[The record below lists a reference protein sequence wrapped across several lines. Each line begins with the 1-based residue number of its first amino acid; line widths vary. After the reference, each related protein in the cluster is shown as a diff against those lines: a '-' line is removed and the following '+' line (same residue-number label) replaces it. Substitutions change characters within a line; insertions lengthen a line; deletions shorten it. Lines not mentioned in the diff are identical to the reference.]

1 MGSSLSIALPLIQ
14 KDLSVNII
22 LLGWIPTVFV
32 LANAAFLLPFGRLA
46 DIHGRKKIFTYGIII
61 YTIASILAALS
72 PSVIYLIM
80 GSFLQGMGCALIFA
94 TGVAILSS
102 VYPPNHRGKVLGF
115 FVTAVY
121 VGLFLGPLL
130 GGFLAQNL
138 GWRSIFLFNV
148 PFGLL
153 LLTLILWKLKGE
165 WYGSNVTFDLKGSI
179 IYIPSLI
186 AILYGFSTIQSN
198 IGRIIFITGI
208 IGVLIFILQEL
219 KSFNPILKLKD
230 FKSRTSS
237 FSALALLLMNIST
250 TALWTLLSLYLQDLL
265 SLGPQITAIIISVE
279 PLMVAI
285 FSPSVG
291 RLSDHMDNRIL
302 SASGMAITSIGLL
315 ILSFINFN
323 TGLWIVIIG
332 LILIGLGLALFAP
345 PITNIFMGSMKREN
359 YGMASATLST
369 MIYAG
374 QTFSLGLLLLIFTK
388 YIGKVQITT
397 SNFNQFLL
405 SLKTAFLIFAF
416 LSAIGVIITI
426 LMGKQTKKI

>member
-1 MGSSLSIALPLIQ
+1 
-14 KDLSVNII
+14 
-22 LLGWIPTVFV
+22 
-32 LANAAFLLPFGRLA
+32 
-46 DIHGRKKIFTYGIII
+46 
-61 YTIASILAALS
+61 
-72 PSVIYLIM
+72 
-80 GSFLQGMGCALIFA
+80 
-94 TGVAILSS
+94 
-102 VYPPNHRGKVLGF
+102 VYPSNHRGEVFGF

-165 WYGSNVTFDLKGSI
+165 WFGSKNGVFDLKGTI

-186 AILYGFSTIQSN
+186 AILYGFSTLQSN
-198 IGRIIFITGI
+198 LGQVIFIAGI
-208 IGVLIFILQEL
+208 IGVLIFILQEIR
-219 KSFNPILKLKD
+219 SFNPILKLKEYR
-230 FKSRTSS
+230 SRTSS

-285 FSPSVG
+285 FSPPVG

-302 SASGMAITSIGLL
+302 SATGMAITSIGLL
-315 ILSFINFN
+315 ILSFLNFN
-323 TGLWIVIIG
+323 TGLWVVIIG
-332 LILIGLGLALFAP
+332 LILIGLGLALFSP
-345 PITNIFMGSMKREN
+345 PTTNIFMGSMKREN

-374 QTFSLGLLLLIFTK
+374 QTFSLGLLLLIFTT
-388 YIGKVQITT
+388 YIGKVEITT
-397 SNFNQFLL
+397 SNFNQFLF
-405 SLKTAFLIFAF
+405 SLKTAFMIFAF
-416 LSAIGVIITI
+416 LSALGVIVTI
-426 LMGKQTKKI
+426 LMGKQSIKSSKTDQKDLEA

>member
-1 MGSSLSIALPLIQ
+1 VGLIRIASAENNNNKNVKTSALLIVALGSFLVPFMGSSLSIALPLIQ

-22 LLGWIPTVFV
+22 LLGWIPTAFV

-46 DIHGRKKIFTYGIII
+46 DIHGRKKIFTYGVII
-61 YTIASILAALS
+61 YTIASFLAALS
-72 PSVIYLIM
+72 PSAIYLIM

-94 TGVAILSS
+94 TGVALLSS
-102 VYPPNHRGKVLGF
+102 VYPSNHRGEVFGF

-165 WYGSNVTFDLKGSI
+165 WFGSKNGVFDLKGTI

-186 AILYGFSTIQSN
+186 AILYGFSTLQSN
-198 IGRIIFITGI
+198 LGQVIFIAGI
-208 IGVLIFILQEL
+208 IGVLIFILQEIR
-219 KSFNPILKLKD
+219 SFNPILKLKEYR
-230 FKSRTSS
+230 SRTSS

-285 FSPSVG
+285 FSPPVG

-302 SASGMAITSIGLL
+302 SATGMAITSIGLL
-315 ILSFINFN
+315 ILSFLNVN
-323 TGLWIVIIG
+323 
-332 LILIGLGLALFAP
+332 
-345 PITNIFMGSMKREN
+345 KR
-359 YGMASATLST
+359 
-369 MIYAG
+369 
-374 QTFSLGLLLLIFTK
+374 
-388 YIGKVQITT
+388 
-397 SNFNQFLL
+397 
-405 SLKTAFLIFAF
+405 
-416 LSAIGVIITI
+416 
-426 LMGKQTKKI
+426 